1 MPLLGAH
8 MSIGGGVHRAVE
20 RGAEVSCD
28 AIQLFTSSN
37 QQWRT
42 KPIKDAEAALFRDL
56 QLARGIAPAVAH
68 ASYLINMAS
77 PDRRLR
83 RRSSV
88 ALVEE
93 IERCD
98 RLGLPYLI
106 IHPGAHMGTGEEAA
120 FDAIAGLMD
129 GALQKRPA
137 SRTMILLEN
146 TAGMGTSVGHRFEHL
161 REILGRLEARE
172 RVAICID
179 TCHLFAAGYDI
190 STERG
195 YQRVMEELDRTL
207 GLDQVRTF
215 HLNDSKKGLGCRLD
229 RHEHIGAGSLGVIAF
244 WCLLNDG
251 RFDGVPMLLETP
263 KGPDLTEDRTNL
275 ALLRAQVGSRRPVT
289 GPTVR
294 VAVRR
299 ARPARSESRAGGARS
314 GTTRAGGRAAPARE
328 SGTSARRSAAARKSR
343 R

>member
-20 RGAEVSCD
+20 RGAEASCD
-28 AIQLFTSSN
+28 AIQLFTSSS

-42 KPIKDAEAALFRDL
+42 KPIEDAEAALFKDL

-83 RRSSV
+83 RRSSA
-88 ALVEE
+88 ALLEE
-93 IERCD
+93 IDRCD

-120 FDAIAGLMD
+120 FDAIAGLLD
-129 GALQKRPA
+129 QVLRRRPD
-137 SRTMILLEN
+137 SRTTILLEN

-161 REILGRLEARE
+161 REILDRLEARE
-172 RVAICID
+172 RVALCID

-195 YQRVMEELDRTL
+195 YRQVLQELDRTL
-207 GLDQVRTF
+207 GLDHVKTL

-229 RHEHIGAGSLGVIAF
+229 RHEHIGAGSLGVTAF

-263 KGPDLTEDRTNL
+263 KGPDLAEDRTNL
-275 ALLRAQVGSRRPVT
+275 ALLRAQLGSRRPVT

-294 VAVRR
+294 GTVRR
-299 ARPARSESRAGGARS
+299 ARPPRPAPRPGGAR
-314 GTTRAGGRAAPARE
+314 GEGARAGGRAAPARRA
-328 SGTSARRSAAARKSR
+328 GTPVRRSAAARRGR